1 MNVTS
6 HLPKVLSTNGIEQ
19 FSINETAVDYKEEVE
34 HMLIGK
40 NYAVYFREQ
49 KLDLTLTD
57 RSDIIRYTYKNT

>member
-1 MNVTS
+1 MAGKCRV
-6 HLPKVLSTNGIEQ
+6 H
-19 FSINETAVDYKEEVE
+19 EEVE
-34 HMLIGK
+34 NILTGK